1 MIVNYTW
8 RMKCADRPDAWGS
21 MREFA
26 DRMIRSRPYLLDC
39 EIFDSGEWLYVTL
52 RFTDI
57 DRWRIKAHARKT
69 ITTMARKG
77 GVKVADV
84 ELYGVAEVANRRT
97 LQDGEG
103 RTPRPRR
110 PRSREPQLLESPGVQ

>member
-8 RMKCADRPDAWGS
+8 RMNCADIPDSWES

-26 DRMIRSRPYLLDC
+26 DRIIRSRPYLLDC
-39 EIFDSGEWLYVTL
+39 EFFDSEGWLYVTL

-77 GVKVADV
+77 GVRVANV
-84 ELYGVAEVANRRT
+84 ELYGIAEVANRRV

-110 PRSREPQLLESPGVQ
+110 PRSLEKA